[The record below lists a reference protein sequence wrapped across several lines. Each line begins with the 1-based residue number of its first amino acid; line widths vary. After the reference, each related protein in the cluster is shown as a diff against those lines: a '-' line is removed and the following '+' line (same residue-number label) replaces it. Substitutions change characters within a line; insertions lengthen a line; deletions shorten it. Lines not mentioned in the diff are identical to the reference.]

1 MRYFLANLA
10 VHIIVNVV
18 LIVLIVVFS
27 NRNRH
32 GKTRYPVSYFIP
44 TVLAVIV
51 AIYAYNITWPRLLDL
66 SDVASR
72 NYYSYTGEVS
82 GVSVLHNYIVI
93 DGETYYINPT
103 RNIPEA
109 GSKVRIRYT
118 RYGNYIIDVDP
129 VDDLDITG
137 AINDELETAVDIPGK
152 TP

>member
-1 MRYFLANLA
+1 MRYFLANLS
-10 VHIIVNVV
+10 VHIIVTVV

-51 AIYAYNITWPRLLDL
+51 AIYAYKITWPRLLDL
-66 SDVASR
+66 SDVSTR

-82 GVSVLHNYIVI
+82 GISLFHNYIIV

-103 RNIPEA
+103 RFVPEI

-118 RYGNYIIDVDP
+118 RYGKYIIDVDP

-137 AINDELETAVDIPGK
+137 AINDELENGVEFPGK